1 MQVSRQQ
8 ELAHLFSVFFLT
20 TAQLFSALSFKILVA
35 FWAAKWLQD
44 EWVVMEDRRNKIS
57 VGKLNP

>member
-1 MQVSRQQ
+1 MRVWHRAFPLPMQVSRQQ

-35 FWAAKWLQD
+35 F
-44 EWVVMEDRRNKIS
+44 
-57 VGKLNP
+57 